1 MVVLKSTAT
10 NAQSP
15 KIEGSKSEAT
25 AGGGMQELPTFGAV
39 GTAASVIATKERVL
53 CTVVRGVLPRTLED
67 R

>member
-25 AGGGMQELPTFGAV
+25 AGGGMQELPTFGA
-39 GTAASVIATKERVL
+39 GGKAAFVIGTKERAL
-53 CTVVRGVLPRTLED
+53 WKVVRGVLPRTLED